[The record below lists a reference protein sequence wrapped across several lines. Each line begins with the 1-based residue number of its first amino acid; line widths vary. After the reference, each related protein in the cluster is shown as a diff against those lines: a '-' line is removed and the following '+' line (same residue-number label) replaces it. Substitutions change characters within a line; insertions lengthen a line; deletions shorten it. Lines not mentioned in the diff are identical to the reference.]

1 MSRAGRRILS
11 SVRKARAFARGE
23 IEKGFVVHL
32 PDEVNVR
39 LIRKRLGLTRIEFSN
54 RFGFSPD
61 AVKEWE
67 TGRRTPDR
75 SARVLLKIVEH
86 EPDAVRRGARRVMP

>member
-1 MSRAGRRILS
+1 MSKAGSRIIA

-23 IEKGFVVHL
+23 TDKGFVVHV
-32 PDEVNVR
+32 PDAVNVR
-39 LIRKRLGLTRIEFSN
+39 AIRKRLALTRVEFAN

-86 EPDAVRRGARRVMP
+86 EPEAVRRALAA

>member
-1 MSRAGRRILS
+1 MSKAGRRILS
-11 SVRKARAFARGE
+11 SVRKVRAFARGE
-23 IEKGFVVHL
+23 ADEGFVVHV
-32 PDEVNVR
+32 PNEVDVR
-39 LIRKRLGLTRIEFSN
+39 AIRKRLALTRIEFAN

-67 TGRRTPDR
+67 TGRRVPER

-86 EPDAVRRGARRVMP
+86 EPEAVRRALAG

>member
-1 MSRAGRRILS
+1 MSKAGKRILS
-11 SVRKARAFARGE
+11 SVRKARTFARGE
-23 IEKGFVVHL
+23 MDNGFVVHV
-32 PDEVNVR
+32 PAAVNVR
-39 LIRKRLGLTRIEFSN
+39 AIRRRLALTRVEFAH

-86 EPDAVRRGARRVMP
+86 EPGAVRRALAA

>member
-1 MSRAGRRILS
+1 MSKAGRRILS

-23 IEKGFVVHL
+23 TTKGFVVHV
-32 PDEVNVR
+32 PDEVDVR
-39 LIRKRLGLTRIEFSN
+39 AIRKRLALTRVEFAN

-67 TGRRTPDR
+67 IGRRAPDR
-75 SARVLLKIVEH
+75 SARVLLKIVEQ
-86 EPDAVRRGARRVMP
+86 EPDAVTRALAV

>member
-1 MSRAGRRILS
+1 MSKAGRRILS
-11 SVRKARAFARGE
+11 SVRKARAFARGATD
-23 IEKGFVVHL
+23 KGFAVHV

-39 LIRKRLGLTRIEFSN
+39 AIRKRLALTRVELAN
-54 RFGFSPD
+54 RFGFSLD

-86 EPDAVRRGARRVMP
+86 EPEAVRRALAA

>member
-1 MSRAGRRILS
+1 MSKAGRRILS
-11 SVRKARAFARGE
+11 SVRKARSFARGE
-23 IEKGFVVHL
+23 TDEGFVVHV

-39 LIRKRLGLTRIEFSN
+39 AIRKRLALTRIEFAN

-67 TGRRTPDR
+67 TGRRMPDR

-86 EPDAVRRGARRVMP
+86 EPEAVRRALAA

>member
-1 MSRAGRRILS
+1 MSKAGRRILS

-23 IEKGFVVHL
+23 SDKGFVVHV
-32 PDEVNVR
+32 PEEVNVR
-39 LIRKRLGLTRIEFSN
+39 AIRKRLALTRVEFAN

-67 TGRRTPDR
+67 IGRRTPDR
-75 SARVLLKIVEH
+75 SARVLLKVVEH
-86 EPDAVRRGARRVMP
+86 EPEAVRRALAA

>member
-1 MSRAGRRILS
+1 MSKAGKRILS
-11 SVRKARAFARGE
+11 SVRKAREFARGDTD
-23 IEKGFVVHL
+23 KGFVVHV

-39 LIRKRLGLTRIEFSN
+39 AIRRRLALTRVEFAN

-75 SARVLLKIVEH
+75 SARVLLKIVEQ
-86 EPDAVRRGARRVMP
+86 EPDAVRRALAA

>member
-1 MSRAGRRILS
+1 MSKAGSRIIA

-23 IEKGFVVHL
+23 TAKGFAVPV
-32 PDEVNVR
+32 PDKVNVR
-39 LIRKRLGLTRIEFSN
+39 AIRKRLALTLVEFAR

-67 TGRRTPDR
+67 IGRRTPDR
-75 SARVLLKIVEH
+75 SARILLKIVEH
-86 EPDAVRRGARRVMP
+86 EPDAVRRALAA

>member
-1 MSRAGRRILS
+1 MSKAGKRILS
-11 SVRKARAFARGE
+11 SVRKARPFARGE
-23 IEKGFVVHL
+23 TDKGFVVHV

-39 LIRKRLGLTRIEFSN
+39 AIRKRLTLTRLEFAN
-54 RFGFSPD
+54 RFGFLPD

-75 SARVLLKIVEH
+75 SARVVLKIVEH
-86 EPDAVRRGARRVMP
+86 EPEAVRRALAA

>member
-1 MSRAGRRILS
+1 MPKAGRRILS
-11 SVRKARAFARGE
+11 SVRMARAVARGE
-23 IEKGFVVHL
+23 ADEGFVVHV
-32 PDEVNVR
+32 PNEVDVR
-39 LIRKRLGLTRIEFSN
+39 AIRKRLALTRIEFAN

-67 TGRRTPDR
+67 TGRRVPER

-86 EPDAVRRGARRVMP
+86 EPEAVRRALAG

>member
-1 MSRAGRRILS
+1 MSKAGKRILS
-11 SVRKARAFARGE
+11 SVRKARAFVRGE
-23 IEKGFVVHL
+23 TDKGFVVHV

-39 LIRKRLGLTRIEFSN
+39 AIRKRLALTRAEFAK

-67 TGRRTPDR
+67 IGRRTPDR

-86 EPDAVRRGARRVMP
+86 EPDAVRRALTA

>member
-1 MSRAGRRILS
+1 MSKAGKRILG

-23 IEKGFVVHL
+23 DSEGFVVHV

-39 LIRKRLGLTRIEFSN
+39 AIRKRLALSRVEFAN

-67 TGRRTPDR
+67 IGRRKPDR

-86 EPDAVRRGARRVMP
+86 EPDAVRRALG

>member
-1 MSRAGRRILS
+1 MSKAGKRILAS
-11 SVRKARAFARGE
+11 IRKARTFARGE
-23 IEKGFVVHL
+23 TDTGFAVHV
-32 PDEVNVR
+32 PDAVDVR
-39 LIRKRLGLTRIEFSN
+39 AIRKRLALTRVAFAN

-75 SARVLLKIVEH
+75 SARVLLKIVAHQPE
-86 EPDAVRRGARRVMP
+86 AFRRALAA

>member
-1 MSRAGRRILS
+1 MSKAGRRLLS
-11 SVRKARAFARGE
+11 SIQKARAFARGE
-23 IEKGFVVHL
+23 TDEGFVVHV

-39 LIRKRLGLTRIEFSN
+39 AIRRRLALTRAEFAR
-54 RFGFSPD
+54 RFRFSAD

-86 EPDAVRRGARRVMP
+86 EPEAVRRALAA

>member
-1 MSRAGRRILS
+1 MSKAGKRILS
-11 SVRKARAFARGE
+11 SVRQARAFVRGE
-23 IEKGFVVHL
+23 TDKGVVVHV

-39 LIRKRLGLTRIEFSN
+39 AIRKRLALTRVAFAQ

-61 AVKEWE
+61 AVKELE
-67 TGRRTPDR
+67 IGRRTPDR

-86 EPDAVRRGARRVMP
+86 EPEAVRRALAA

>member
-1 MSRAGRRILS
+1 MSKAGKRILG

-23 IEKGFVVHL
+23 DSEGFVVH
-32 PDEVNVR
+32 V
-39 LIRKRLGLTRIEFSN
+39 
-54 RFGFSPD
+54 PD

-67 TGRRTPDR
+67 IGRRKPDR

-86 EPDAVRRGARRVMP
+86 EPDAVRRALG

>member
-1 MSRAGRRILS
+1 MSKAGKRILS

-23 IEKGFVVHL
+23 TDKGFVVHV

-39 LIRKRLGLTRIEFSN
+39 AIRKRLTLTRIEFAN

-86 EPDAVRRGARRVMP
+86 EPEAVRRALAA